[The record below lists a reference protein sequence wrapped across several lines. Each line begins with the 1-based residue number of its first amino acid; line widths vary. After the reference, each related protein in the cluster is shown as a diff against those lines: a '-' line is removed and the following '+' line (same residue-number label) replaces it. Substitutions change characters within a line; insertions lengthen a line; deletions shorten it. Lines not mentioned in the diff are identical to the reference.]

1 MGIFSENFP
10 ESDWCLDELVEIEK
24 QMKLKKL
31 DHLPIFFAVETSHVN
46 LIGHNP
52 FKDILLRL
60 EENEREK
67 ARKDGKK
74 ALEDA
79 E

>member
-1 MGIFSENFP
+1 
-10 ESDWCLDELVEIEK
+10 
-24 QMKLKKL
+24 MKLKKL
-31 DHLPIFFAVETSHVN
+31 DPLPIFFAVETSHVN

-60 EENEREK
+60 EDNEREK
-67 ARKDGKK
+67 AKKDGKK

>member
-1 MGIFSENFP
+1 
-10 ESDWCLDELVEIEK
+10 
-24 QMKLKKL
+24 MKLKKL
-31 DHLPIFFAVETSHVN
+31 GPLPIFFAVETSHVK

-52 FKDILLRL
+52 FTDILLKL
-60 EENEREK
+60 EDNEREK

-79 E
+79 ESEAGLVGEMTNTTKKISADTSSS